1 MQWVRRLRHS
11 LQNFKTGDLTGAQF
25 YGIVFNEMSV
35 SLSEMKQGRR
45 ERGRHVKQDYRIA
58 AVDRALDILEL
69 LGRQRTEFG
78 LPELSKAVGLPKATV
93 FRYLSTLEERGYVR
107 KSSDNDKYTLGLK
120 ILQLSNDMLGSVTL
134 HEVALPHMRKLVA
147 RFQET
152 VNLALL
158 DEYEVVYVEILES
171 PKAFKMSSQ
180 VGGREMP
187 HATALGKAM
196 LAFLPEEEVN
206 EIIQTTG
213 LPRRTPRTICT
224 PSRFKEE
231 LEAIR
236 QRGYAVDQEENEE
249 GAHCVGVPI
258 FDHRRKPIAAISISG
273 PAIRILTNQIEHIG
287 SALVEVSSDI
297 SHRLGY
303 AAKR

>member
-1 MQWVRRLRHS
+1 MNS
-11 LQNFKTGDLTGAQF
+11 PLQDLTGVKFCA
-25 YGIVFNEMSV
+25 IVINEMSV
-35 SLSEMKQGRR
+35 SSSEMKKRGR
-45 ERGRHVKQDYRIA
+45 ERGSHVKQDYRIA
-58 AVDRALDILEL
+58 AVNRALDILEL

-107 KSSDNDKYTLGLK
+107 KSPDNEKYTLGLN
-120 ILQLSNDMLGSVTL
+120 ILQLSNDMLGSMSL
-134 HEVALPHMRKLVA
+134 HEVALPHMRKLVTQ
-147 RFQET
+147 FQET

-158 DEYEVVYVEILES
+158 DQCEVVYVEILES
-171 PKAFKMSSQ
+171 PKAFKMSSR
-180 VGGREMP
+180 VGGRELP
-187 HATALGKAM
+187 HATALGKAL

-236 QRGYAVDQEENEE
+236 QRGYAVDHEENEE
-249 GAHCVGVPI
+249 GALCVGVPI
-258 FDHRRKPIAAISISG
+258 FDHLHRPIAAISISG
-273 PAIRILTNQIEHIG
+273 PAIRILTDQIEHIG
-287 SALVEVSSDI
+287 SALVEVSSQI
-297 SHRLGY
+297 SNRLGY
-303 AAKR
+303 AA